1 MRICFF
7 LDESLISIFRFFFGC
22 QAFPLI
28 PLQQERQPQASTH
41 VLVWTFFSP
50 SFYIRFFSHGP
61 GTRVDRSF
69 QSCSPLNCHNSR
81 WPATSRT
88 GCVWKWTVD
97 VSGYFLFQILHQ
109 KIPRFCFWTGCFLR
123 RSERR
128 LWFEHGF
135 LFPDG
140 EMLEMCNPCNPS
152 TCDMGESDGPA
163 STCFDCLA
171 AGSIGHPE
179 LCRQPFCCWSLDW
192 KHISRSERS
201 SGPNGLPFY
210 RLFFRVFVAKV
221 VWRASI
227 FLTAWKSTLILV
239 TRWDFGSE
247 DFQSQPWAL
256 EFGSHNINILGNMYM
271 SNCQASVLLFRLVP
285 NIFDRQFSPWRIWL
299 ESWGKR
305 LLREWCELWLLSS
318 STWRACLVT

>member
-1 MRICFF
+1 MFYF
-7 LDESLISIFRFFFGC
+7 WMPGISINPFAARATTAGKHSWPC
-22 QAFPLI
+22 LNI
-28 PLQQERQPQASTH
+28 
-41 VLVWTFFSP
+41 FFSI
-50 SFYIRFFSHGP
+50 FLHICFFSHGP

-97 VSGYFLFQILHQ
+97 VSGYFLFQILHK

-140 EMLEMCNPCNPS
+140 EMLEMCKMQCQHVIWENPMDQHPLALI
-152 TCDMGESDGPA
+152 G
-163 STCFDCLA
+163 A

-179 LCRQPFCCWSLDW
+179 LCRQIFVVEVRIW
-192 KHISRSERS
+192 HISRLREVLS
-201 SGPNGLPFY
+201 NGLPFY
-210 RLFFRVFVAKV
+210 RIFFRVFVAKV
-221 VWRASI
+221 VW
-227 FLTAWKSTLILV
+227 TLHFSDCVKINSKNLV